1 MMEKSRLLCLVK
13 QEMMLAMGCTEP
25 GAAALAGAKARDL
38 VSGWN
43 QKIRKVEIFASR
55 DIVKNAMGVGLPGCS
70 LRGIQAA
77 VALGIC
83 GGKVT
88 DGLGILSNITDSDI
102 ECAKAMN
109 ISLSLAEDV
118 PPLYVRVRVSTSD
131 HTGDATIKG
140 EHDHFCGLMADGKPV
155 MADGK
160 PIIADGKP
168 IIADGKPV
176 TAGAGAA
183 ASDETASAEE
193 VRIQSKGSIDDG
205 EFRNLT
211 LQEIMNIASEL
222 TVEEGRFLMDA
233 VDTNLK
239 ISRHGLER
247 DYGLCVGK
255 VAIQSL
261 SRSPKTLAEAFSYA
275 AALAAAGSD
284 ARMAGCSMGVVINSG
299 SGNQGITVT
308 VPVYVLARF
317 LDASDEKLVRALL
330 ISQAIGLVLTAR
342 KDRLSALCGAFTAA
356 IATACAYVYLLGGT
370 VEAMDRAINVM
381 VGNLTGIICDGAKMT
396 CPLKI
401 HSSLEAAGLAA
412 RIALAG
418 HDPGIESGICGK
430 DSLQAIDSLS
440 RISTEGMEETDR
452 TILSIMLEKN
462 C

>member
-1 MMEKSRLLCLVK
+1 MEKSRLLCLVK

-55 DIVKNAMGVGLPGCS
+55 DIVKNAMGVGLPGCG

-83 GGKVT
+83 GGKVS

-102 ECAKAMN
+102 KCAKAMN

-131 HTGDATIKG
+131 HTGDATIRG
-140 EHDHFCGLMADGKPV
+140 EHDHFCSLM
-155 MADGK
+155 
-160 PIIADGKP
+160 
-168 IIADGKPV
+168 ADGKPV
-176 TAGAGAA
+176 TAGAGA

-193 VRIQSKGSIDDG
+193 VRIQSKGSIDDC

-211 LQEIMNIASEL
+211 LQEIVRIASEL
-222 TVEEGRFLMDA
+222 SVEEGRFLMDA

-239 ISRHGLER
+239 ISRHGLEH

-261 SRSPKTLAEAFSYA
+261 SQSPQTLAEAFSYA

-308 VPVYVLARF
+308 VPVYTLARF
-317 LDASDEKLVRALL
+317 LEASDEKLVRALL
-330 ISQAIGLVLTAR
+330 ISQAVGLVITAR

-356 IATACAYVYLLGGT
+356 IATACAYVYLLNGT
-370 VEAMDRAINVM
+370 VEAMERAINVM
-381 VGNLTGIICDGAKMT
+381 IGNLTGIICDGAKMT

>member
-1 MMEKSRLLCLVK
+1 MMEKARLLCLVK

-55 DIVKNAMGVGLPGCS
+55 DIVKNAMGVGLPGCG

-83 GGKVT
+83 GGKVS

-118 PPLYVRVRVSTSD
+118 PPLYVRVRVSTPD
-131 HTGDATIKG
+131 HTGDATIMG

-155 MADGK
+155 TGK
-160 PIIADGKP
+160 
-168 IIADGKPV
+168 
-176 TAGAGAA
+176 AGAV
-183 ASDETASAEE
+183 SDNATSAGEDQG
-193 VRIQSKGSIDDG
+193 QSKGSIQGD
-205 EFRNLT
+205 FRSLA
-211 LQEIMNIASEL
+211 LKEIVDIASGL
-222 TVEEGRFLMDA
+222 SVEEGRFLLDA

-239 ISRHGLER
+239 ISRHGLEH
-247 DYGLCVGK
+247 DYGLCVGR

-261 SRSPKTLAEAFSYA
+261 SRSPRTLAEAFSYG

-317 LDASDEKLVRALL
+317 LAASDEKLVRALL
-330 ISQAIGLVLTAR
+330 ISQAVGLVLTAR

-356 IATACAYVYLLGGT
+356 IATACAYVYLLDGT
-370 VEAMDRAINVM
+370 IEAMDRAINVM